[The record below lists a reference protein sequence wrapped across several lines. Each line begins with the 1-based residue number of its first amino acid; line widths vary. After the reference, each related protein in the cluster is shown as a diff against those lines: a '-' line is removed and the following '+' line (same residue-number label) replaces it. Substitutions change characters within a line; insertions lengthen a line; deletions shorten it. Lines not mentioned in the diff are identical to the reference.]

1 MGFLEELFDLN
12 RDGQIDALE
21 EYIMYKTVMG
31 DDEENDE
38 DEEKED

>member
-21 EYIMYKTVMG
+21 EYVMYKTVMG
-31 DDEENDE
+31 DDEEDDD